1 MTRLFVAVVAAAFRS
16 EFLQSVWLIWQ
27 LAETCLLYGTF
38 AVMTLYVCM

>member
-1 MTRLFVAVVAAAFRS
+1 MTRLFVAIVVAFLS

-38 AVMTLYVCM
+38 AVMTSHIGR